1 MSILLIDIGNT
12 RLKWA
17 IAPSNGD
24 MLSEFIDQ
32 GFSTHDSLNQLTQFN
47 LFDQISKNQTI
58 EKIICSSVISEDKTL
73 ALKKHCQT
81 IMPQAAWFQI
91 NGTSAI
97 ENLGSQYDEVQ
108 QLGADRRA
116 MALGAHQM
124 FPGKYILVI
133 GAGTATTID
142 LITPTHHLGGWI
154 FPGMTLMANAL
165 NLNTAQLPNV
175 STDGKSSS
183 LKMGANTD
191 EGIHQGILA
200 SHLGAIM
207 MAQEYVKNQKMPLD
221 LMIITGGNAK
231 KLIGYLKDSSSPSM
245 IHHEEQLVLKG
256 LLAWNTMGL
265 A

>member
-1 MSILLIDIGNT
+1 MSILLIDVGNT

-24 MLSEFIDQ
+24 MHSDFIEQ
-32 GFSTHDSLNQLTQFN
+32 GFSTNDSPNQLAQ
-47 LFDQISKNQTI
+47 FDQISKNQTI

-91 NGTSAI
+91 NGASAI
-97 ENLGSQYDEVQ
+97 KHLGSQYDQAQ
-108 QLGADRRA
+108 QLGSDRRA

-124 FPGKYILVI
+124 FPGKHMLVI

-142 LITPTHHLGGWI
+142 FITPTHHMGGWI
-154 FPGMTLMANAL
+154 IPGMTLMTNAL

-175 STDGKSSS
+175 STDEQGSS
-183 LKMGANTD
+183 LKIGTNTND
-191 EGIHQGILA
+191 GIYQGILA
-200 SHLGAIM
+200 SHVGAIM
-207 MAQEYVKNQKMPLD
+207 MAQEYVKHQKMTLD
-221 LMIITGGNAK
+221 LMIVTGGHAK
-231 KLIGYLKDSSSPSM
+231 NLIGYLKGSFSPLM

-256 LLAWNTMGL
+256 LLAWNQMGL
-265 A
+265 AS